1 MYLICS
7 FPDDSP
13 EPLVRMQQENWD
25 PLYNWLKEEY
35 GITLELAEGFSPA
48 TQSSATMDQLKAVL
62 EEMDHW
68 ELACES

>member
-1 MYLICS
+1 
-7 FPDDSP
+7 
-13 EPLVRMQQENWD
+13 MQQENWD